1 MGETLM
7 DSWRP
12 DFRPRMWERD
22 KEQFAAWTGG
32 AAVRSPWK
40 RRRFG
45 IWREEQLSSKLR
57 LAHKAEQKR
66 RADLMANPSAELVEA
81 YRELQAAEAA
91 SGARIGCARGG
102 DMTDPKT
109 VRALARLLSDDA
121 EKFQ

>member
-1 MGETLM
+1 MGEMLM
-7 DSWRP
+7 DSWSP

-22 KEQFAAWTGG
+22 KEPFAAWTGG

-66 RADLMANPSAELVEA
+66 RAELMANPSAELVAA
-81 YRELQAAEAA
+81 YAELRAAEAA